1 MPRKPLRQQKF
12 DTKLTNYVRAVLKL
26 TQIYDKP
33 ASIER
38 IDELSKQ
45 RELVLDMSYEILN
58 EL

>member
-1 MPRKPLRQQKF
+1 M
-12 DTKLTNYVRAVLKL
+12 KLTK
-26 TQIYDKP
+26 IYDKP